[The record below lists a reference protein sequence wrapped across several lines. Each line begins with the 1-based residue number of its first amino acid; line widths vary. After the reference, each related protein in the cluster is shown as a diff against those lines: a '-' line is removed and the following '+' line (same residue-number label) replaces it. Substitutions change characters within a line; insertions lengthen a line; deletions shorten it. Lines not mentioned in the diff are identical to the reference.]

1 VTDVERIQKA
11 LKGERLPKWVAKTH
25 VELIEDAAGET
36 AAVVHVLVREG
47 SDAVF
52 RDGSALEAVRAIV
65 HEAMA
70 RAGMRLWPYVR
81 FESESEA
88 A

>member
-1 VTDVERIQKA
+1 VTDLERIRKA
-11 LKGERLPKWVAKTH
+11 LKGKRLPDWVAKTH

-36 AAVVHVLVREG
+36 AAVVHVVIREGRDAILRDGNALTEVGTIVHDALVR
-47 SDAVF
+47 
-52 RDGSALEAVRAIV
+52 
-65 HEAMA
+65 A
-70 RAGMRLWPYVR
+70 RIPLWPYVR